1 MEGRPLDDAEL
12 AERAK
17 GGDVDAYEA
26 LVANYQQLAFRVA
39 YVITR
44 DAGEAQDATQDAF
57 VRAYYALDRF
67 RSGSS
72 FKPWLLRIV
81 ANQARNRRRSAGRRL
96 ELATRVGGSRPSG
109 DAAPSPEV
117 AALAGETRG
126 ELLDAIEGL
135 REEER
140 LAVIFRYFF
149 DLSEAEMAEAMG
161 CRPGTV
167 KSRLSRAMENLRRRL
182 GSMDEIEEVRA

>member
-117 AALAGETRG
+117 AALAGETRA
-126 ELLDAIEGL
+126 ELLDAIESL

-149 DLSEAEMAEAMG
+149 DLTEAEMAEAMG
-161 CRPGTV
+161 CRRGTV
-167 KSRLSRAMENLRRRL
+167 KSRLSRALSNLRRTV
-182 GSMDEIEEVRA
+182 DAPEEVRT

>member
-12 AERAK
+12 AARAK
-17 GGDVDAYEA
+17 DGDVDAYEA
-26 LVANYQQLAFRVA
+26 LVAKYQEVAYRVA
-39 YVITR
+39 YLITR

-57 VRAYYALDRF
+57 VRAFRALDRF

-72 FKPWLLRIV
+72 FKPWLLQIV
-81 ANQARNRRRSAGRRL
+81 ANQARNRRRSANRRL
-96 ELATRVGGSRPSG
+96 ELATRVERSRASG

-117 AALAGETRG
+117 AALVHESQV
-126 ELLDAIEGL
+126 ELLQALDQL

-140 LAVIFRYFF
+140 LAVIYRYFF
-149 DLSEAEMAEAMG
+149 DLTEADMAVAMR

-167 KSRLSRAMENLRRRL
+167 KSRLSRALGHLRQIL
-182 GSMDEIEEVRA
+182 DAHIKEEVTT